1 MCTEVVF
8 NDYSHKHIAIA
19 TKPPA
24 GRQPASLALLWRTF
38 GRQRRSKVLPAGC
51 LTSCASLP
59 PWRLWQW
66 VTSLTQAN
74 RLNLDCAAAFCACC
88 TLNSQPMPQSSICS
102 PRLVSGMAPTLQGG
116 SSKRNKKKLFTLL
129 DLCVSSLRRG
139 HANLLCIVPIL
150 TDDPR
155 RESRVQVRKAVRYS
169 HRLLQPSRC

>member
-1 MCTEVVF
+1 MRGVKCTEVVLVSLT
-8 NDYSHKHIAIA
+8 DYSHKHIAIA

-51 LTSCASLP
+51 LTSCASLA

-102 PRLVSGMAPTLQGG
+102 PRRVSGMAPTLQGG
-116 SSKRNKKKLFTLL
+116 SSNRNKKKLFTLL

-155 RESRVQVRKAVRYS
+155 RESRVTVVFVE
-169 HRLLQPSRC
+169 HE

>member
-38 GRQRRSKVLPAGC
+38 GRQRRSKALPAGC

-66 VTSLTQAN
+66 VTSLTN
-74 RLNLDCAAAFCACC
+74 LLNLDRAPCPHGRGC
-88 TLNSQPMPQSSICS
+88 TLNPQPMPQSSICS
-102 PRLVSGMAPTLQGG
+102 PRRVSGMAPTLQGG

-155 RESRVQVRKAVRYS
+155 RESRV
-169 HRLLQPSRC
+169 